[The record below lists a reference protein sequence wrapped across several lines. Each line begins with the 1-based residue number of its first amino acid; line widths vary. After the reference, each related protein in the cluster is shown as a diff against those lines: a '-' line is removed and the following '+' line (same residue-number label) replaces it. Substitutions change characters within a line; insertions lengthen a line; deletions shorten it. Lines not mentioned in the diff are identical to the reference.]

1 MERMN
6 RFVSGLIAGA
16 AVGSVAALLLAPK
29 PGKDTRHMVATQAGE
44 LREKAGGYVGSLRE
58 KVRRGGNLE
67 KAGDLTNGHA
77 G

>member
-1 MERMN
+1 MERRN
-6 RFVSGLIAGA
+6 KFVSGLIAGA
-16 AVGSVAALLLAPK
+16 VVGIVAALLLAPK
-29 PGKDTRHMVATQAGE
+29 PGKDARHVVATRAGE

-67 KAGDLTNGHA
+67 KAGELTNGHA